1 MMTLDPVTDSR
12 MKTAANAKE
21 AFAFESLHSLFECM
35 DITDCFP
42 FERFAFDALELE
54 PCS

>member
-21 AFAFESLHSLFECM
+21 AFAFESLHSFFERT
-35 DITDCFP
+35 DITDCSP
-42 FERFAFDALELE
+42 FEGLVFDALELE

>member
-1 MMTLDPVTDSR
+1 MTLDPVTDNK

-21 AFAFESLHSLFECM
+21 AFAFESMHSLFERM
-35 DITDCFP
+35 NITGHFP
-42 FERFAFDALELE
+42 FEKIARGAFEPE